1 MGDAAADE
9 LAEFATTEFS
19 SAAPTPPIVGGMT
32 AFIVKSATS
41 RTLLSKTAIS
51 PGDSLP
57 RQKSIAS
64 VQSLTAPCTA
74 DATRLFFLIYIY
86 RT

>member
-1 MGDAAADE
+1 MPLPATGDAAADE

-19 SAAPTPPIVGGMT
+19 SAAPNPPLVGGMT
-32 AFIVKSATS
+32 ALIVKSATS

-57 RQKSIAS
+57 RQKSIAG
-64 VQSLTAPCTA
+64 VQSLTANA
-74 DATRLFFLIYIY
+74 SI
-86 RT
+86 